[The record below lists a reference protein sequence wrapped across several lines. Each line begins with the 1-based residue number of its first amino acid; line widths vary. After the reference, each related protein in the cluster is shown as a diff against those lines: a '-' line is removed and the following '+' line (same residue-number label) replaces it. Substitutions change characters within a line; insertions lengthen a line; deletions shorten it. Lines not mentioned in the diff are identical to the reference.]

1 MFCFVVFFLN
11 RCESFTSNCTSR
23 AGSVTEGHFPDDES
37 AGPSRLAWNDGR
49 TFEFP
54 DRLSPTPKRR
64 KLMDLTGA
72 EDEVTD
78 HLYNPDIMPAQTP
91 RASKSLVLL
100 ESLAVL
106 AAENDILREENEKL
120 KRQLEKQKQTF
131 FL

>member
-1 MFCFVVFFLN
+1 
-11 RCESFTSNCTSR
+11 
-23 AGSVTEGHFPDDES
+23 
-37 AGPSRLAWNDGR
+37 
-49 TFEFP
+49 
-54 DRLSPTPKRR
+54 
-64 KLMDLTGA
+64 MDLTGA